1 MTYVLAPNQTVQ
13 TFPYS
18 ARELRR
24 DNPNVSFPSNLSDT
38 TLADWNVFPVADRSA
53 PSFDL
58 ATESCNQVNPTL
70 ENGEWVTTWQVTTA
84 GSDEIAQRLA
94 DQSEIVRDD
103 RNQRLAAS
111 DWTQFAD
118 SPLADADKTAWAT
131 YRQQLRDVTA
141 QAGFPWNVTWPSI
154 PSDS

>member
-1 MTYVLAPNQTVQ
+1 MYVLAPNQTVE
-13 TFPYS
+13 TFPYTIG
-18 ARELRR
+18 ALRR
-24 DNPNVSFPSNLSDT
+24 DNPNVSFPRNPSES
-38 TLADWNVFPVADRSA
+38 TLASWNVFPVADRPK
-53 PSFDL
+53 PSFDP
-58 ATESCNQVNPTL
+58 ATESCNQVNPTF
-70 ENGEWVTTWQVTTA
+70 ENGEWVTTWQVTTVDA
-84 GSDEIAQRLA
+84 DEIAERLA
-94 DQSEIVRDD
+94 DESEIVRED

-118 SPLADADKTAWAT
+118 SPLAGADKTLWAT